1 MVAGSSPTTSERTR
15 VQRPAARTA
24 WRARPPPFTREQ
36 CLRTRFRA
44 PMSAPLARSRAPRAC
59 LSASVS
65 PAAGA
70 TRSDEAPPER
80 TTSTSVPASAIASA
94 ASRRAVAASPA
105 PSGTGCAPVATSMP
119 PGQAPAPPCGTITSP
134 PADASLTTSAAARA
148 MASAALPPPTTST
161 RPACSAST
169 SPFRPW
175 SRRVV
180 TAPHGFF
187 ADMPQTGGL
196 GGPTLFLALCAA
208 INAAGR
214 LLFAAG
220 VRGMIA
226 SFVGQMV
233 AAFVLAALL
242 VLVAQNLFEGRGG
255 YEPTFRVVAYA
266 WAPLVVGWLPLVGS
280 LALVYS
286 AYLML
291 RGLERVQA
299 QDTTRAALTLV
310 ISLAILWILAR
321 AGRPIGL

>member
-1 MVAGSSPTTSERTR
+1 MATMESE
-15 VQRPAARTA
+15 
-24 WRARPPPFTREQ
+24 
-36 CLRTRFRA
+36 
-44 PMSAPLARSRAPRAC
+44 PRAGIEGF
-59 LSASVS
+59 
-65 PAAGA
+65 PALW
-70 TRSDEAPPER
+70 
-80 TTSTSVPASAIASA
+80 
-94 ASRRAVAASPA
+94 
-105 PSGTGCAPVATSMP
+105 
-119 PGQAPAPPCGTITSP
+119 Q
-134 PADASLTTSAAARA
+134 
-148 MASAALPPPTTST
+148 
-161 RPACSAST
+161 
-169 SPFRPW
+169 
-175 SRRVV
+175 RVV

-196 GGPTLFLALCAA
+196 GEPTIFLALCAA

-220 VRGMIA
+220 VRGLIA

-255 YEPTFRVVAYA
+255 YEATFRVVAYA
-266 WAPLVVGWLPLVGS
+266 WAPLVVGWLHLVGS

>member
-1 MVAGSSPTTSERTR
+1 MATTESE
-15 VQRPAARTA
+15 
-24 WRARPPPFTREQ
+24 
-36 CLRTRFRA
+36 
-44 PMSAPLARSRAPRAC
+44 PRAGIEGF
-59 LSASVS
+59 
-65 PAAGA
+65 PALW
-70 TRSDEAPPER
+70 
-80 TTSTSVPASAIASA
+80 
-94 ASRRAVAASPA
+94 
-105 PSGTGCAPVATSMP
+105 
-119 PGQAPAPPCGTITSP
+119 Q
-134 PADASLTTSAAARA
+134 
-148 MASAALPPPTTST
+148 
-161 RPACSAST
+161 
-169 SPFRPW
+169 
-175 SRRVV
+175 RVV

-226 SFVGQMV
+226 SFAGQMV

-255 YEPTFRVVAYA
+255 YEATFRVVAYA